1 MDLLNANWKVKYR
14 HPRQRSRGWRLTKR
28 RAPLTQFPLE
38 RQNTA
43 SRPLQLEVYLRK
55 WDAMWFKMVSEGVEK
70 YCCRSV
76 NNEYTS
82 EQVGFRWEQNWSF
95 ISQQNLDVVER
106 TTSITTTK
114 TATIKRTTMSA
125 SGLISADLAQYKST
139 LKYNSNNNRYH
150 QQHQE
155 PYNFFQK
162 HICYFNRS

>member
-1 MDLLNANWKVKYR
+1 MQTGKYSIATPGR
-14 HPRQRSRGWRLTKR
+14 
-28 RAPLTQFPLE
+28 
-38 RQNTA
+38 
-43 SRPLQLEVYLRK
+43 
-55 WDAMWFKMVSEGVEK
+55 GVEGGDWPNVGRRWHNSPSNGK
-70 YCCRSV
+70 TLPVGRCNLKSICENETRCGSRWLVKVWKSICCQKTDRSV